1 MFEKVAG
8 LPQLLLPEQE
18 PVNVSRI
25 LSLDSVRLI
34 QESLGLEETKNM
46 WQFDNEEMNFK
57 FFCPNSFLGCGC
69 LQKSIIIHQICSNG
83 VLYTDLIPCVLMFV
97 IYVMNFHKKY
107 LID

>member
-46 WQFDNEEMNFK
+46 
-57 FFCPNSFLGCGC
+57 
-69 LQKSIIIHQICSNG
+69 
-83 VLYTDLIPCVLMFV
+83 
-97 IYVMNFHKKY
+97 
-107 LID
+107 